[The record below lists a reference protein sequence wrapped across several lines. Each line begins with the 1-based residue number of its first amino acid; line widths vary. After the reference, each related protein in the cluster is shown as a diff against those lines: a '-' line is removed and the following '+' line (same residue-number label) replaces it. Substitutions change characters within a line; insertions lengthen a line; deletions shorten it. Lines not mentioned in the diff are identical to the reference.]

1 MTSLLFYLLEHDING
16 RLSICILGVRIDTQ
30 VEHSPENR
38 LVKFA
43 FAKVVEGGLTIG
55 TLGVEIKLGVEVE
68 WKHMR
73 PAFEPA

>member
-1 MTSLLFYLLEHDING
+1 
-16 RLSICILGVRIDTQ
+16 
-30 VEHSPENR
+30 
-38 LVKFA
+38 
-43 FAKVVEGGLTIG
+43 VEGGLTIG